1 MSFRKVE
8 LLVGAMDLK
17 TDQAFLE
24 AVYVNTTAVAAA
36 GDRGGSSKA
45 ARRAAAASRAAL
57 ASALVLAWLPEKH
70 DAELSSMK
78 GQSSTWYFLEK
89 FTISALCLN
98 VTVALTSSFRTTE
111 ATPGMGAAAASG
123 EEGAG
128 SRGHH
133 GGGSSG
139 SPGGMLDEMQ
149 RMLVKGMVNRLS
161 GDSGL
166 QLINVS
172 DVGLQL
178 GAVDL
183 QNRLLNQVG
192 LASHLYRHY
201 RWAAV
206 AQSRKVL
213 GGVGPG
219 LTQIPASILW
229 AGVSMVDLTYELV
242 TARNKNPITFPFALL
257 HVTFTLLS
265 QLVGVTSRFVIATL
279 ALVPVE
285 RHGTLSDHSALQRY
299 VRMPDTAG
307 EAFYQALAELYLG
320 TAAGVAGLLLDPAAG
335 MRLQGALGVAGVLVG
350 LLKGTGGL
358 MVRPVMGV
366 MDASSKILKGVGLLC
381 LGRRGIQG
389 KLVRRV
395 RAPGALEGPGA
406 GAGGGAGALAVFG
419 RQMGAAGRP
428 TAGLWV
434 DDAALHAALVA
445 SWQARLPALASE
457 LAGDTVMDVL
467 ATRSCR
473 LLLLTRQHVLY
484 LRAQLPT
491 RGQNAGSC
499 SYSLRWLLPCGRVDH
514 VRGAEESLRIILE
527 YHSQLR
533 LALRQR

>member
-1 MSFRKVE
+1 MSFAP
-8 LLVGAMDLK
+8 LLARS
-17 TDQAFLE
+17 
-24 AVYVNTTAVAAA
+24 NTTAVAAA

-219 LTQIPASILW
+219 LTQIPA
-229 AGVSMVDLTYELV
+229 
-242 TARNKNPITFPFALL
+242 R
-257 HVTFTLLS
+257 
-265 QLVGVTSRFVIATL
+265 
-279 ALVPVE
+279 
-285 RHGTLSDHSALQRY
+285 
-299 VRMPDTAG
+299 
-307 EAFYQALAELYLG
+307 
-320 TAAGVAGLLLDPAAG
+320 
-335 MRLQGALGVAGVLVG
+335 
-350 LLKGTGGL
+350 
-358 MVRPVMGV
+358 
-366 MDASSKILKGVGLLC
+366 
-381 LGRRGIQG
+381 
-389 KLVRRV
+389 
-395 RAPGALEGPGA
+395 
-406 GAGGGAGALAVFG
+406 
-419 RQMGAAGRP
+419 
-428 TAGLWV
+428 
-434 DDAALHAALVA
+434 
-445 SWQARLPALASE
+445 
-457 LAGDTVMDVL
+457 
-467 ATRSCR
+467 
-473 LLLLTRQHVLY
+473 
-484 LRAQLPT
+484 
-491 RGQNAGSC
+491 
-499 SYSLRWLLPCGRVDH
+499 
-514 VRGAEESLRIILE
+514 
-527 YHSQLR
+527 
-533 LALRQR
+533 